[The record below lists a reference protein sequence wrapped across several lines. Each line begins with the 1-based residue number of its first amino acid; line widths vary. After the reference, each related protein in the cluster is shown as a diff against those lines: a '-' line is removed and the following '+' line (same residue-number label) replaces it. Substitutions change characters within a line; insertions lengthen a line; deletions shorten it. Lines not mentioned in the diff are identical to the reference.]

1 VPCSKSGHL
10 SAAGDMP
17 KRPVNH
23 AWLAIS
29 PMSLVGES
37 RRVRRAVC
45 PAKGRSIGG
54 CESRPGKPPEEP
66 GSQPPASGE
75 ILAPKRGEAK
85 LQAVTNVNSAASKE
99 HPVRDRAGRARHFWA
114 KTAVRAMES
123 GAARNRSGV
132 KETACSEGRSVN
144 RGGPTVPDRDV
155 DSGGSNARYKPHA
168 KAGTV
173 RRESERG
180 IVPMIAATTQLG
192 VGKAAHFGDARVA
205 RDG

>member
-1 VPCSKSGHL
+1 V
-10 SAAGDMP
+10 
-17 KRPVNH
+17 
-23 AWLAIS
+23 
-29 PMSLVGES
+29 
-37 RRVRRAVC
+37 VC

-54 CESRPGKPPEEP
+54 CESCPSKPPEER

-75 ILAPKRGEAK
+75 IPALKRGEAK
-85 LQAVTNVNSAASKE
+85 LQAATNVNSAASKE

-144 RGGPTVPDRDV
+144 RGGPTAPVREV
-155 DSGGSNARYKPHA
+155 ESGGSNARYKPHA

-180 IVPMIAATTQLG
+180 IVPRIAETTQLG